1 MTIGKRVV
9 YSGRV
14 QGVGFRYTT
23 QHLAAG
29 YTVAGHVRNLPNGDV
44 ELVAEGEADEV
55 ERFLTAIAAK
65 NEGEVGGVLAQDSR
79 LTQVTGDDLAVF
91 AEER

>member
-1 MTIGKRVV
+1 M
-9 YSGRV
+9 
-14 QGVGFRYTT
+14 GFRYTT

-55 ERFLTAIAAK
+55 ERFLTAIAVRMA
-65 NEGEVGGVLAQDSR
+65 GYIGRTDIR
-79 LTQVTGDDLAVF
+79 
-91 AEER
+91 EEPPAGRQGFHIRH

>member
-1 MTIGKRVV
+1 MTVCKSVL

-14 QGVGFRYTT
+14 QGVGFRYTA

-29 YTVAGHVRNLPNGDV
+29 YAVAGWVRNLPGGEV

-55 ERFLTAIAAK
+55 ERFLAAVAARMA
-65 NEGEVGGVLAQDSR
+65 GYIDRATTRDEVAGGR
-79 LTQVTGDDLAVF
+79 RGF
-91 AEER
+91 HIRH